1 MENNKKLKLNSTYFT
16 KNIPMTV
23 LLSSMTS
30 STILNLLII
39 SIVMLKFGK
48 FKTALVEESFNV

>member
-1 MENNKKLKLNSTYFT
+1 MENNKKLKVNSTYFT

-23 LLSSMTS
+23 LLPSMTS

-48 FKTALVEESFNV
+48 FGTAVEESFNV